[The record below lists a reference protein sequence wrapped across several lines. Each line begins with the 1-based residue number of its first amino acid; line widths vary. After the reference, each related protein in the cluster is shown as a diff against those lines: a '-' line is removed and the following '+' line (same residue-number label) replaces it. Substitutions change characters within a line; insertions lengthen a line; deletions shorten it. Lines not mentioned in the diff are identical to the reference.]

1 MNRKQRRSLS
11 KQAGSKNAENISQQ
25 MTLFGKL
32 PEKCS
37 ACSEPFDKKDKDMV
51 NKWNVVVKQ
60 DVVRLFCPNC
70 IEKTQEIIRNECE

>member
-11 KQAGSKNAENISQQ
+11 KQAGSKNSENISQQ

-70 IEKTQEIIRNECE
+70 IEKTHEIIRNECE

>member
-25 MTLFGKL
+25 MSLFGKL

-51 NKWNVVVKQ
+51 NK
-60 DVVRLFCPNC
+60 CPNC